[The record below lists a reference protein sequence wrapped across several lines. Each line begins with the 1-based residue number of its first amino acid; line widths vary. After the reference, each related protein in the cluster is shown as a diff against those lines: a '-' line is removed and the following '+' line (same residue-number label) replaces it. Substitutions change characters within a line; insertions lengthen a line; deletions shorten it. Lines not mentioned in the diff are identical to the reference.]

1 MHDLHVARL
10 SVVPVLWCAHETS
23 VAVSRHCTEMS
34 GLLCM
39 CRAIHCKQFA
49 MAELLVDAGADPMHK
64 SKVDKGLSYDTSLK
78 AVMTVVSSG
87 KSDVTFVG
95 PAFHTLHC
103 YT

>member
-64 SKVDKGLSYDTSLK
+64 SSGLSYDTPLK